1 MAKKAENDAKKDIL
15 NNVKDKVMAELNKE
29 IKASLTSQVNQFKE
43 SFQEEITRTIN
54 EEVEEVVKREEK
66 RIARSKNFA
75 LFKKNVVI
83 LILLA
88 ITCYF
93 GYCLYDVKYFNFMKS
108 DCEKNGNCMVSN
120 TDDKNSNPTEE
131 VIKDKNWYM
140 ENYGYL
146 LNNVQ
151 VSLNA
156 DQVSAYYLYS
166 KDYVLSDIKVSYL
179 LNLAFKQVDSKNIKE
194 NSLNVTVDE
203 EVLKKAFENLFGSL
217 DNYKASTFSYNCLN
231 FQYDKDKK
239 RYVADNKECSSNKKI
254 LENITDMYEE
264 DNKLYILTTATI
276 YDENEASFYTFDNLF
291 DAKVTNVT
299 PNDLESNSKKLN
311 KYQYIFK
318 KADDTY
324 YFDSITKLK

>member
-151 VSLNA
+151 VSLDA

-231 FQYDKDKK
+231 SQYDKDKK

-291 DAKVTNVT
+291 DAKVANVT